1 MFWIVF
7 WAVAAVVN
15 YTLAI
20 MLYSGESAAA
30 LNQIV
35 GQFSVFALAYAAY
48 HHGFTKGES
57 AGIQAEKYWS
67 AHTKSTKTTAS
78 V

>member
-1 MFWIVF
+1 MFWVVF

-20 MLYSGESAAA
+20 IYSGSDAAA

-48 HHGFTKGES
+48 HHGFAKGEDE
-57 AGIQAEKYWS
+57 GVRREKWS
-67 AHTKSTKTTAS
+67 ARTKSTKAS
-78 V
+78 VSV